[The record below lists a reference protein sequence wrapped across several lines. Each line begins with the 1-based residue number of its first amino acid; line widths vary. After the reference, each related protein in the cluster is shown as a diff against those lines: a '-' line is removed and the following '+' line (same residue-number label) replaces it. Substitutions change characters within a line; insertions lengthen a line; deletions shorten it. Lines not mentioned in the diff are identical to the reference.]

1 MYAFLFIYID
11 NIVKIYLK
19 KGLLHWY
26 TYIHTHIYIYIYSDN
41 TFYIDVGNESRSIKI
56 IKTYSFQELL
66 LFLWSL
72 FLWILWSLLDVL
84 YICVCVDYF
93 FLHEINWMTG
103 LCWVVCARVA
113 YVLLDLRIW
122 RWLLWSFLWEYLDGS
137 LKRFLVSSNSFFLGF
152 FSPLNGYSDIH
163 CRISICVLSVLVGVL
178 GDT

>member
-1 MYAFLFIYID
+1 MIYI
-11 NIVKIYLK
+11 
-19 KGLLHWY
+19 
-26 TYIHTHIYIYIYSDN
+26 HIYIYIYI
-41 TFYIDVGNESRSIKI
+41 YIYILITPFTLMVVMN
-56 IKTYSFQELL
+56 QELL
-66 LFLWSL
+66 LLLWSL

-137 LKRFLVSSNSFFLGF
+137 LKRFLVSTNSFFLGF

>member
-26 TYIHTHIYIYIYSDN
+26 TYIHTYIYIYILITPFTLMLVMN
-41 TFYIDVGNESRSIKI
+41 
-56 IKTYSFQELL
+56 QELL
-66 LFLWSL
+66 LLLWSL

-137 LKRFLVSSNSFFLGF
+137 LKRFLVSTNSFFLGF

-178 GDT
+178 GDA

>member
-26 TYIHTHIYIYIYSDN
+26 TYIHTYIYIYIYILITPFTLMLVMN
-41 TFYIDVGNESRSIKI
+41 
-56 IKTYSFQELL
+56 QELL
-66 LFLWSL
+66 LLLWSL

-137 LKRFLVSSNSFFLGF
+137 LKRFLVSTNSFFLGF
-152 FSPLNGYSDIH
+152 FSPLNGCSDIH

>member
-19 KGLLHWY
+19 KAFYIDIH
-26 TYIHTHIYIYIYSDN
+26 TYIHTYIYIYILITPFTLMLVMN
-41 TFYIDVGNESRSIKI
+41 
-56 IKTYSFQELL
+56 QELL
-66 LFLWSL
+66 LLLWSL

-137 LKRFLVSSNSFFLGF
+137 LKRFLVSTNSFFLGF

>member
-11 NIVKIYLK
+11 NIVKIYLRK
-19 KGLLHWY
+19 AFY
-26 TYIHTHIYIYIYSDN
+26 IDIHTYIYIYIYILITPFTLMLVMN
-41 TFYIDVGNESRSIKI
+41 
-56 IKTYSFQELL
+56 QELL
-66 LFLWSL
+66 LLLWSL

-137 LKRFLVSSNSFFLGF
+137 LKRFLVSTNSFFLGF